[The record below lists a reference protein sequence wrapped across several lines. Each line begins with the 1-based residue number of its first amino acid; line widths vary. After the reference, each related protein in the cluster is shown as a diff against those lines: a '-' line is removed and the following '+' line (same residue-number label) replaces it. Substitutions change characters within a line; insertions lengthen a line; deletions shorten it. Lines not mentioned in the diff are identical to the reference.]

1 MEGISVHE
9 ARRDLPAS
17 GFAGLKHWRDD
28 LAAGIQVALL
38 WTPFSLGVAIASGAP
53 AVAGLISAIVAG
65 LLYPFLGGSH
75 VTVSGPAAALAPVL
89 LWGMLML
96 GEGDL
101 AKGYPL
107 VLVAIVLTGVLQI
120 ILSLLR
126 AGQYA
131 SMLPSTVIE
140 AMLAAIGVMIIVRQL
155 PPLLG
160 APSVPT
166 KGVLDALAKLPEQ
179 LVQADLIVAAIGLAS
194 LALMFALRN
203 PRQMWLRRLPSAI
216 LVALFGIVAAYA
228 AGLDA
233 RFLIKMPTN
242 FLEGFRMPAFDQALS
257 APELWLPML
266 LVVFVFTMIDGVES
280 VASVKAVDKID
291 PWRRKSDANK
301 TLRAMGICNL
311 TSGMLGGL
319 TVIPNAVPSRA
330 NIDAGARTLWS
341 NFWSGVL
348 LVLFAVA
355 LPWLLARI
363 PLAAIAGILI
373 YIGWRL
379 CEPALIRRM
388 YSIGLDRFVV
398 FIGTLAAILA
408 TDLLV
413 GMLIGV
419 AIELTLLVYL
429 LMPSVRYVLTGR
441 LDWASSNRLLW
452 ENFSGMFR
460 SPVIRER
467 LETRSGRP
475 HATFTMRSLVG
486 FNLLQL
492 QKRIAAL
499 PPGAGLTLH
508 FTESARIIDHTAVEY
523 LRELEE
529 EFAAEGR
536 PFAIEGEE
544 NFFRFSAHPLAS
556 RMQEPKLARQQADLS
571 ERARLLAGFAAR
583 HGLAFRAETV
593 ATINRHGFIYLQR
606 GAQREEAHVASGPWQ
621 GGTLRV
627 SDYSHTSPPDYH
639 LAHRHTLFVF
649 EYPAGENGFGPA
661 ALTPGHYLERYLVQ
675 LPEVNSAALPEG
687 YRAYGEADALERLL
701 SESVRQAIATL
712 GAVYIEWQPSAILL
726 FRPFVAL
733 ENEEAIEALLAA
745 FAQVVCVARAARA
758 EASRIQADA
767 SSSVEQSLAVR

>member
-1 MEGISVHE
+1 MSETATSLSATGT
-9 ARRDLPAS
+9 RRDLPAT
-17 GFAGLKHWRDD
+17 GIAGLRHWRDD
-28 LAAGIQVALL
+28 LVAGVQVALL

-65 LLYPFLGGSH
+65 LLYPLLGGSH

-89 LWGMLML
+89 LWGMLLL
-96 GEGDL
+96 GGGDL
-101 AKGYPL
+101 AQGYPL

-131 SMLPSTVIE
+131 TMLPSTVIE

-155 PPLLG
+155 PALVG
-160 APSVPT
+160 ATPIPT
-166 KGVLDALAKLPEQ
+166 KGVIDAIGHLPQ
-179 LVQADLIVAAIGLAS
+179 QFTQAQPAVMAIGLVS
-194 LALMFALRN
+194 LALMFIMRN
-203 PRQMWLRRLPSAI
+203 PRQRWLRMLPSAI
-216 LVALFGIVAAYA
+216 VVALVGIVAAWL

-233 RFLIKMPTN
+233 KLLIRMPTN
-242 FLEGFRMPAFDQALS
+242 ILEGFHLPAFREFLAS
-257 APELWLPML
+257 PHLWLSMA

-291 PWRRKSDANK
+291 PWRRKSEPNV
-301 TLRAMGICNL
+301 TLRAMGVCNL

-341 NFWSGVL
+341 NFFSGLL
-348 LVLFAVA
+348 LVIFAVA

-379 CEPALIRRM
+379 CEPALFRRM
-388 YSIGLDRFVV
+388 YAIGLDRFVV
-398 FIGTLAAILA
+398 FLGTLIAILL

-419 AIELTLLVYL
+419 AIELALLLYL

-441 LDWASSNRLLW
+441 LDWASSQRLLW

-460 SPVIRER
+460 TPVIRER
-467 LETRSGRP
+467 SESIDGRERVVL
-475 HATFTMRSLVG
+475 TLRSLVG

-492 QKRIAAL
+492 QKRISAL
-499 PPGAGLTLH
+499 PHDAGVTLR

-523 LRELEE
+523 LQELEE

-536 PFAIEGEE
+536 PFAIEGVE
-544 NFFRFSAHPLAS
+544 NFYRFSAHPLAS
-556 RMQEPKLARQQADLS
+556 RMQEPKLARQQEELS
-571 ERARLLAGFAAR
+571 ERAQVLAAIATRHGFAI
-583 HGLAFRAETV
+583 EPQTV
-593 ATINRHGFIYLQR
+593 AMINRHGFIYLQR
-606 GAQREEAHVASGPWQ
+606 GAQREEANVVTGPWR
-621 GGTLRV
+621 GGSLRI
-627 SDYSHTSPPDYH
+627 SDYRHTSPPDYH
-639 LAHRHTLFVF
+639 LAHRHTLLIW
-649 EYPAGENGFGPA
+649 ERPAGSLSSGPA

-675 LPEVNSAALPEG
+675 LPEIGGEVSTLPPG
-687 YRAYGEADALERLL
+687 YRAYGDARSIAGLAASEVTDLL
-701 SESVRQAIATL
+701 ATV
-712 GAVYIEWQPSAILL
+712 GPVYIEWQPDAILM

-733 ENEEAIEALLAA
+733 ES
-745 FAQVVCVARAARA
+745 
-758 EASRIQADA
+758 EASIEQLLTLLGQLVEHAQAA
-767 SSSVEQSLAVR
+767 PAAALSQPAQAGA